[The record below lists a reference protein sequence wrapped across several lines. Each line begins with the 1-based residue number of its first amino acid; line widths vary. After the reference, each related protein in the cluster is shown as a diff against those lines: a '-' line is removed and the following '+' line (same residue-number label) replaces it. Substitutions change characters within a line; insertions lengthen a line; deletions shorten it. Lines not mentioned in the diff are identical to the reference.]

1 MVSTKGCISG
11 NFKSSNTT
19 VFALEKLS
27 FETYL
32 KDQILKNFFDKFN
45 LSHEREEYQTVIDVI
60 NNDLE
65 FRGTRL
71 WILIFAI
78 FVASLGLNVN
88 STAVVIGAMLI
99 SPLMSPIMGIGLGI
113 GINDMSLLRKAV
125 SNYMMAA
132 LTGLGTSTV
141 FFLISPL
148 SEAHSE
154 ILSRTSPN
162 IYDVLIALFGGLAGI
177 IATSSKQKG
186 NVIPGVA
193 IATALMPPLCTA
205 GYGLATLQWDYF
217 IGAFYLFIINTVFIA
232 LATFLMVRFL
242 RFPVNTFVSKE
253 LMNRA
258 HRVVWIIVIATLL
271 PSIYLGY
278 NIVME
283 ERFSNNA
290 ENFIQYEAAFPNDY
304 LLSKSIDPK
313 KRKIFLV
320 FGGKEITENEIKR
333 LKGKM
338 KQYAMDTSSLEIKQ
352 GFAYLTP
359 ANNKEDERY
368 KLLSNALS
376 LKEKQEILL
385 RAKLDSINNEKKL
398 GAQVFAELKV
408 QYPNIKSAVIEPST
422 AFADSAETKK
432 LYLVLI
438 NSNKSISDQERSK
451 IEKWMKVRLQQ
462 AHPKDSLSVIFQMPQ
477 ATK

>member
-1 MVSTKGCISG
+1 M
-11 NFKSSNTT
+11 
-19 VFALEKLS
+19 
-27 FETYL
+27 
-32 KDQILKNFFDKFN
+32 KNFLDKFN
-45 LSHEREEYQTVIDVI
+45 LSKEREEYQTVIDVI

-88 STAVVIGAMLI
+88 APAVVIGAMLI

-113 GINDMSLLRKAV
+113 GTNDMPLLRKAV
-125 SNYMMAA
+125 NNYLVAA
-132 LTGLGTSTV
+132 LAGLGTSTI

-154 ILSRTSPN
+154 ILARTSPN

-205 GYGLATLQWDYF
+205 GYGLATFQWNYF
-217 IGAFYLFIINTVFIA
+217 LGAFYLFIINTVFIA

-242 RFPVNTFVSKE
+242 HFPTNRFVSKE

-258 HRVVWIIVIATLL
+258 HRIVWIIVIATLL
-271 PSIYLGY
+271 PSLYLGY

-283 ERFSNNA
+283 ERFSSNA
-290 ENFIQYEAAFPNDY
+290 SDFIKYEAQFPNDY
-304 LLSKSIDPK
+304 LLSKAIDPK
-313 KRKIFLV
+313 EKKISLV
-320 FGGKEITENEIKR
+320 FGGKEITQKEINR

-338 KQYAMDTSSLEIKQ
+338 KQYDMDTSSLEIKQ
-352 GFAYLTP
+352 GFSYLNPTSD
-359 ANNKEDERY
+359 KTDERY
-368 KLLSNALS
+368 TLLSNALAG
-376 LKEKQEILL
+376 KEKQETLL
-385 RAKLDSINNEKKL
+385 RAKLDSIANENKL

-408 QYPNIKSAVIEPST
+408 QYPTIKSAVIEPSV
-422 AFADSAETKK
+422 AFADSAKTKK

-438 NSNKSISDQERSK
+438 NSDERISSKERSK
-451 IEKWMKVRLQQ
+451 IEKWMKVRLKQE
-462 AHPKDSLSVIFQMPQ
+462 HGKDSLSLIFQ
-477 ATK
+477 